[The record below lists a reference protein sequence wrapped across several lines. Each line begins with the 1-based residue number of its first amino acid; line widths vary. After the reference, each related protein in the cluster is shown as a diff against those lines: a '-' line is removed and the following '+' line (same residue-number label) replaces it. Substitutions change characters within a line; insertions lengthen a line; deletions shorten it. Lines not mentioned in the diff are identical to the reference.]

1 MKETVLYTFLRRFS
15 ITVYYSVY
23 LKGDLPE

>member
-1 MKETVLYTFLRRFS
+1 MKETVLYAYLRHIS